1 LFGSIAMA
9 RSRSFSA
16 KSDLLMYQKVAPRA
30 VSARGERP
38 RLVLQRV
45 DERRTGGDALLGRDG
60 GFVAWG
66 ADRGIGAVSGA
77 VFAVVLRLCG
87 GGGQADG
94 GKNRNAPAHDKP
106 FKLREP
112 SPSKR

>member
-1 LFGSIAMA
+1 
-9 RSRSFSA
+9 
-16 KSDLLMYQKVAPRA
+16 VAPRA
-30 VSARGERP
+30 VSAAASARGWSFSVSMSAVQAAMRCSGETAVSSLGAQIAA
-38 RLVLQRV
+38 LVLSL
-45 DERRTGGDALLGRDG
+45 ALSLLL
-60 GFVAWG
+60 F
-66 ADRGIGAVSGA
+66 
-77 VFAVVLRLCG
+77 LRLCG